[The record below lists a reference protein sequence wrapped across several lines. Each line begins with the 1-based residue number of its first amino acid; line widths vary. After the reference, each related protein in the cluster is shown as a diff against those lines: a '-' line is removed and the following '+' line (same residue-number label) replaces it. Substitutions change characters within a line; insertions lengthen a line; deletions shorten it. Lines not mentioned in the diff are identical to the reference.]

1 MAEDDLEERFDW
13 GKLGP
18 GRVLHSR
25 TLAERVAV
33 HGRAWGPCVAFT
45 ALWVGGLVLVGGT
58 LGGPYVCVSALIFFF
73 TCTSASRKSAL
84 SPYSVF
90 NPNFERGA
98 GQLSSAD
105 WDRHFRGGLAST
117 PLAERTDETPLFGE
131 GRPLME
137 GSGQR
142 VGTSGGGGGENALL
156 AQLAREREARRAAAA
171 AAAKSGAA
179 ASSAPVKRD

>member
-18 GRVLHSR
+18 GRVLHNK

-33 HGRAWGPCVAFT
+33 HGRAWGPCLVFT

-58 LGGPYVCVSALIFFF
+58 LGGPYVSVSALIFFYS
-73 TCTSASRKSAL
+73 CTARTRTSAL
-84 SPYSVF
+84 SAYSVF
-90 NPNFERGA
+90 NPNFERGL
-98 GQLSSAD
+98 GQISSAD
-105 WDRHFRGGLAST
+105 WDRQFRGGLAST

-142 VGTSGGGGGENALL
+142 VGTSGSGGGGENALL

-179 ASSAPVKRD
+179 ASAPVKRD